1 MTTTKSQPIIFLLV
15 GIASVFIIGWGV
27 KASAF
32 ILNPILLAAVITV
45 VVLPMPQ
52 SLTKRGLPSWLS
64 FVLTLLLVV
73 GGIAFVVLLVFFS
86 FTNMANDFS
95 SQMASGDLLASL
107 TPGITDFVSGLVH
120 ALGNGAVQM
129 FMVMLIF
136 IFMLSGAVAS
146 PDLNR
151 LGEGTESV
159 MTQTAK
165 LTQDVRRY
173 MSIMTGVN
181 FMVGLGDVVL
191 LWMVGVEYAVVWGL
205 LSWLMGY
212 IPTVGF
218 WVALIPPVL
227 VAYSTIG
234 VQAAVIVF
242 VGYILING
250 SVQNFLQPK
259 MMGQGLGISPVVVFI
274 SLFVWAWLLGGI
286 GAILAVPLTMIIIA
300 VLHSFDNTRWIAT
313 LMSTPKS
320 DKSED
325 HKKAQGKLQGV
336 WHRTKNSVQENLGI
350 DGKSEHLSD
359 LDTTEPELNDTL
371 PEGTSVVSTDQPSSI
386 AAKDEGV

>member
-1 MTTTKSQPIIFLLV
+1 MTTSKSQPIVFLLV
-15 GIASVFIIGWGV
+15 GLASVFVIGWGV

-73 GGIAFVVLLVFFS
+73 GGLALVVLFVFFS
-86 FTNMANDFS
+86 FTSIANDFS
-95 SQMASGDLLASL
+95 SQMASGDLLSSL
-107 TPGITDFVSGLVH
+107 NPAIVTFVSTMVSALGKGLVQ
-120 ALGNGAVQM
+120 L

-146 PDLNR
+146 SGSNR
-151 LGEGTESV
+151 LGEGTASA

-173 MSIMTGVN
+173 MSIMTAVN
-181 FMVGLGDVVL
+181 FMVALGDMVF
-191 LWMVGVEYAVVWGL
+191 LWILGVPYAIVWGL

-212 IPTVGF
+212 IPSVGF

-227 VAYSTIG
+227 VAYSTLG
-234 VQAAVIVF
+234 VQTAVIVF
-242 VGYILING
+242 VGYVLING

-259 MMGQGLGISPVVVFI
+259 MMGQGLGISPLVVFV

-300 VLHSFDNTRWIAT
+300 VLHNFDNTRWIAT
-313 LMSTPKS
+313 LMSTPTS
-320 DKSED
+320 DKNED
-325 HKKAQGKLQGV
+325 QKKAQGKLQGF
-336 WHRTKNSVQENLGI
+336 WHRTRNSVQENFGK
-350 DGKSEHLSD
+350 DGKSENVSNPN
-359 LDTTEPELNDTL
+359 TMEPELTDTL
-371 PEGTSVVSTDQPSSI
+371 TEGTPMVNTDQPT
-386 AAKDEGV
+386 